1 MLTLFFL
8 YLLNV
13 PTQVFWY
20 VYCVSTYEH
29 VFEIFNVHTLLCVY
43 TVGTMICTY
52 TVYNMNLNII
62 SYNIYIS
69 HVILAVL
76 HT

>member
-8 YLLNV
+8 YLLYV

-43 TVGTMICTY
+43 TVGTY
-52 TVYNMNLNII
+52 DVYIYCIQYEYNII
-62 SYNIYIS
+62 
-69 HVILAVL
+69 
-76 HT
+76 